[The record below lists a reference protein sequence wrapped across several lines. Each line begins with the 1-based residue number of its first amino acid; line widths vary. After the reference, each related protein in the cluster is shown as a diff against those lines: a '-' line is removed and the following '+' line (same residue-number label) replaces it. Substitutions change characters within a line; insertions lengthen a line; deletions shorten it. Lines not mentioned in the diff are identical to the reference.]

1 MIHYITRNGK
11 EYYIIQTTFE
21 AAGIQAPIQMQINVS
36 GLSEQNK
43 FVIHRNASLFL
54 NRPLRINPPK
64 PQEKQTPPKKVW
76 WKFW

>member
-21 AAGIQAPIQMQINVS
+21 AAGIQVPIQMQINVS

-43 FVIHRNASLFL
+43 FVIRRNASLFL
-54 NRPLRINPPK
+54 NRPLRINSPK